1 MNLKLEVPTVK
12 GARQKAPSYMSFEV
26 TSEEQEDIKPFLES
40 VKGLVHDA
48 GLVLVSATPVG

>member
-1 MNLKLEVPTVK
+1 MEVPTVK

-26 TSEEQEDIKPFLES
+26 TSEQQEDVTPFLDH
-40 VKGLVHDA
+40 VRALVHDA